1 MGFTLIE
8 LLVVISIIGI
18 LSTIIFANITSARS
32 RVRDAIRVSDVKKI
46 LSALESYKL
55 ENGHYPCT
63 SGAYNSYSTSLD
75 SQFMRELVWGGFL
88 SSDPHDPLNEFAYMR
103 YAYKTFHGPNEPNS
117 IGCGEFAYFSFFS
130 ENTMSECPPPVNGEV
145 RLQTGKGVKYPSVG
159 NNEYQ
164 YKNKHCT
171 YTLPQGIPCPDITSK
186 FIFLD
191 DGNDTGFPMGCST
204 LSDDS

>member
-1 MGFTLIE
+1 MNNQYVRGFTQSNSAKNGSAKPNSKGVIQSNKFVSRNSMGFTLIE

-75 SQFMRELVWGGFL
+75 SQFMRELVWGDF
-88 SSDPHDPLNEFAYMR
+88 
-103 YAYKTFHGPNEPNS
+103 
-117 IGCGEFAYFSFFS
+117 
-130 ENTMSECPPPVNGEV
+130 
-145 RLQTGKGVKYPSVG
+145 
-159 NNEYQ
+159 
-164 YKNKHCT
+164 
-171 YTLPQGIPCPDITSK
+171 
-186 FIFLD
+186 
-191 DGNDTGFPMGCST
+191 
-204 LSDDS
+204 